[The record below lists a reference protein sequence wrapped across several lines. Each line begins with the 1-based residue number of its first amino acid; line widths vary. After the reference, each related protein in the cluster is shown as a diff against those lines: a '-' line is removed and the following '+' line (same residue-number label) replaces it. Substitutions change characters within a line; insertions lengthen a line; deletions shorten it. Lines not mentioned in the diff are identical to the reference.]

1 MKKEIQEFNKYV
13 KNYNLKDK
21 NIMGKYHHS
30 FRVMEFCKEIAISLK
45 LNEKDIY
52 IASLCG
58 LLHDIARFSQW
69 TKYQTYVDKKSF
81 DHGDEGERILSETIT
96 NFTNDSE
103 ISSIVIDS
111 TKYHNKISIPPL
123 DERRLLFIKIVRD
136 ADKLDIMTE
145 QGNYIFTDKIELKKE
160 LLDSIYNKQ
169 ICKNEYITNEVDS
182 ILRMMSWIF
191 DLNYKYSYLYLV
203 DKRIIEKKFNL
214 LEIYGETKDITKL
227 KKFIEENID
236 QKLGE

>member
-1 MKKEIQEFNKYV
+1 MKEVIQEFNKYV

-169 ICKNEYITNEVDS
+169 ICKNEYMTNEVDS
-182 ILRMMSWIF
+182 ILRMISWIF
-191 DLNYKYSYLYLV
+191 DLNYKYSYHYLIN
-203 DKRIIEKKFNL
+203 KKIIEKKFNL
-214 LEIYGETKDITKL
+214 LEMYRETEDITKL

>member
-1 MKKEIQEFNKYV
+1 MKEVIQEFNKYV

-169 ICKNEYITNEVDS
+169 ICKNEYTTNEVDS
-182 ILRMMSWIF
+182 ILRMISWIF

-203 DKRIIEKKFNL
+203 DKRIIEKKFNS

>member
-1 MKKEIQEFNKYV
+1 M
-13 KNYNLKDK
+13 
-21 NIMGKYHHS
+21 
-30 FRVMEFCKEIAISLK
+30 
-45 LNEKDIY
+45 
-52 IASLCG
+52 
-58 LLHDIARFSQW
+58 
-69 TKYQTYVDKKSF
+69 
-81 DHGDEGERILSETIT
+81 
-96 NFTNDSE
+96 
-103 ISSIVIDS
+103 
-111 TKYHNKISIPPL
+111 
-123 DERRLLFIKIVRD
+123 FIKIVRD

-160 LLDSIYNKQ
+160 LLESIYNKKV
-169 ICKNEYITNEVDS
+169 CKNEYMTNEVDT
-182 ILRMMSWIF
+182 ILRMISWIF

>member
-1 MKKEIQEFNKYV
+1 MKEIQEFNKYV
-13 KNYNLKDK
+13 KNYNLKDR
-21 NIMGKYHHS
+21 NIMRKYHHS

-45 LNEKDIY
+45 LNERDIY

-69 TKYQTYVDKKSF
+69 TKYQTYVDEKSF

-145 QGNYIFTDKIELKKE
+145 QGNLINMNKIELKKE

-169 ICKNEYITNEVDS
+169 ICKNEYMTNEVDS
-182 ILRMMSWIF
+182 ILRMISWIF
-191 DLNYKYSYLYLV
+191 DLNYKYSYHYLIN
-203 DKRIIEKKFNL
+203 KKIIEKKFNL
-214 LEIYGETKDITKL
+214 LEIYGETEDITKL
-227 KKFIEENID
+227 KKFIEENIH